1 MQAHERDIGEGL
13 TEAEVMQ
20 LGEDVGI
27 PSDYLQQALVEERT
41 RANVPVERGFGVWLA
56 GPLTASASRAVPGDV
71 VGVEE
76 ALQHWMTAGELLSV
90 KRRFR
95 NGASW
100 ERQAGALVSLKRSLG
115 VGGRRFMLSRAKEVT
130 ARIAQLGPSRCHVQL
145 VADLS
150 NSFREQLTGA
160 GLFTGAGA
168 VASGAALIIGVL
180 PPFAVIPAL
189 LAVPLAVVIARS
201 RRAEVERVRVALE
214 QVLDRLERG
223 EIKPPRRTERDAG
236 SIIKLAAEE
245 IRKALGP

>member
-1 MQAHERDIGEGL
+1 M
-13 TEAEVMQ
+13 TEAEVVK

-27 PSDYLQQALVEERT
+27 PNDYLQQALVEERT
-41 RANVPVERGFGVWLA
+41 RANVPAEHGLGPWLTGA
-56 GPLTASASRAVPGDV
+56 QSVAAARAVPGDV
-71 VGVEE
+71 AGVEA

-90 KRRFR
+90 KRRFP

-115 VGGRRFMLSRAKEVT
+115 IGGRRFVLSRAQEVT
-130 ARIAQLGPSRCHVQL
+130 ARLAPLAPNRCHVQL

-150 NSFREQLTGA
+150 NSYRQQLTGA
-160 GLFTGAGA
+160 GFFTGAGFA
-168 VASGAALIIGVL
+168 ASGAALIIGVL

-189 LAVPLAVVIARS
+189 VAVPLAVLIARS

-223 EIKPPRRTERDAG
+223 EIRPPLREGRESN

>member
-1 MQAHERDIGEGL
+1 MK
-13 TEAEVMQ
+13 
-20 LGEDVGI
+20 LGEEVGI
-27 PSDYLQQALVEERT
+27 PKEQLQQALVEERT
-41 RANVPVERGFGVWLA
+41 RGTVPAERGFGVWLA
-56 GPLTASASRAVPGDV
+56 GALTVSASRAVPGDLT
-71 VGVEE
+71 GVEA
-76 ALQHWMTAGELLSV
+76 ALQYWMTAGELLSV
-90 KRRFR
+90 KRRFP

-130 ARIAQLGPSRCHVQL
+130 AQIAPLGSNRCHVQL

-150 NSFREQLTGA
+150 NSYREQLTGA
-160 GLFTGAGA
+160 SLFTGAGV
-168 VASGAALIIGVL
+168 VASAGALVIGVL
-180 PPFAVIPAL
+180 PPFAVIPAV

-223 EIKPPRRTERDAG
+223 EIRPPRRGERDSS
-236 SIIKLAAEE
+236 SIIKLAADE